1 MGSDQADPLPI
12 AERESLAALG
22 EPEFR
27 WFLAS
32 RFCSATAMS
41 GLRAAI
47 AWHVFA
53 LTGSAFQLGLL
64 GAVQFAPALGL
75 SLIGGAFAD
84 AHDRRRIAQVTQLVA
99 VISAALL
106 AAGSALGMASTPL
119 LFAVVFVAALAS
131 AFENPARAA
140 LLPRVVSRARF
151 AAAVPIHSTVQAFAF
166 MTGPALSG
174 VVIAAAGVAGAY
186 AGAAALSLAAIAGL
200 ARIRPRA
207 PDGERRH
214 VSLRAI
220 REGVAYVRSQPVLLG
235 CMTLD
240 MFAVIFAGATALLPI
255 YAEEILRVGPR
266 GFGVLSA
273 SLEAGALAMSV
284 LLMLRRPVRSQGR
297 ALLITVAI
305 FGLATIGFGLS
316 RSFWLSVA
324 IYALVGMADQVS
336 VVMRSTIVQLTT
348 PDALR
353 GRVSSINMIFI
364 GASNQLGAMESG
376 FVAALTS
383 ATFAVVSGGIACLA
397 VAGAVAARVPE
408 LRRYRLGSSPTERP
422 HVDDVPG
429 PDS

>member
-1 MGSDQADPLPI
+1 MSAGQEDPLPI
-12 AERESLAALG
+12 AGTERLAALG
-22 EPEFR
+22 EPDFR
-27 WFLAS
+27 WFLIS
-32 RFCSATAMS
+32 RFCSATAMT
-41 GLRAAI
+41 GVRAAI
-47 AWHVFA
+47 AWHLYA

-75 SLIGGAFAD
+75 ALVGGAVAD
-84 AHDRRRIAQVTQLVA
+84 AYDRRRIAQITRLVSVSGA
-99 VISAALL
+99 TLL
-106 AAGSALGMASTPL
+106 AAASAQGAASAPL
-119 LFAVVFVAALAS
+119 LFAVVFLVALS
-131 AFENPARAA
+131 TAFENPARVA
-140 LLPRVVSRARF
+140 LLPLVVSRARF
-151 AAAVPIHSTVQAFAF
+151 AAAVPIYSTVQAFAF
-166 MTGPALSG
+166 MTGPGLAG
-174 VVIAAAGVAGAY
+174 VVIAAAGVASAY
-186 AGAAALSLAAIAGL
+186 AGAAALSLAAIAAL

-207 PDGERRH
+207 PDGERRR

-240 MFAVIFAGATALLPI
+240 MFAVIFAGATAMLPI

-266 GFGVLSA
+266 GFGILSA

-284 LLMLRRPVRSQGR
+284 LLMLGRPIRSQGR
-297 ALLITVAI
+297 ALLVTAAV

-364 GASNQLGAMESG
+364 GASNHLGAMESG

-383 ATFAVVSGGIACLA
+383 ATFAVVSGGVACLA
-397 VAGAVAARVPE
+397 VAAAVAVRVPE
-408 LRRYRLGSSPTERP
+408 LRRYRIGADPSERR
-422 HVDDVPG
+422 
-429 PDS
+429 

>member
-1 MGSDQADPLPI
+1 MGADQDDPLPI
-12 AERESLAALG
+12 AESGRLAALG
-22 EPEFR
+22 EPDFR

-32 RFCSATAMS
+32 RFCSATAMT

-53 LTGSAFQLGLL
+53 LTGSPFQLGLL
-64 GAVQFAPALGL
+64 GAVQFLPALGL
-75 SLIGGAFAD
+75 SLVGGAFAD
-84 AHDRRRIAQVTQLVA
+84 AHDRRRIAQFTQLVA
-99 VISAALL
+99 VASAVLL
-106 AAGSALGMASTPL
+106 AAASALGVANAPL

-140 LLPRVVSRARF
+140 LLPLVVSRARF
-151 AAAVPIHSTVQAFAF
+151 VAAVPIHSTAQAFAF
-166 MTGPALSG
+166 MTGPALAG
-174 VVIAAAGVAGAY
+174 VGIGAAGVAAAY
-186 AGAAALSLAAIAGL
+186 AGAAALSLAGIAGL
-200 ARIRPRA
+200 ARLRPRA
-207 PDGERRH
+207 PDDERRQ

-240 MFAVIFAGATALLPI
+240 MFAVIFAGASALLPV

-273 SLEAGALAMSV
+273 SLEAGALVMSI
-284 LLMLRRPVRSQGR
+284 LLMLGRPVRSQGR
-297 ALLITVAI
+297 ALLISVAV

-316 RSFWLSVA
+316 RSFWLSVG

-336 VVMRSTIVQLTT
+336 VVMRSTIVQITT

-383 ATFAVVSGGIACLA
+383 ATFAVVSGGVACLA
-397 VAGAVAARVPE
+397 VAGVVAARVPA
-408 LRRYRLGSSPTERP
+408 LRRYRIGRSSPERR
-422 HVDDVPG
+422 
-429 PDS
+429 

>member
-1 MGSDQADPLPI
+1 MGADQEEPLPI
-12 AERESLAALG
+12 AESARLAALA
-22 EPEFR
+22 EPDFR

-32 RFCSATAMS
+32 RFCSATAMT

-53 LTGSAFQLGLL
+53 LTGSPFQLGLL
-64 GAVQFAPALGL
+64 GAVQFLPALGL
-75 SLIGGAFAD
+75 SLVGGAFAD
-84 AHDRRRIAQVTQLVA
+84 AHDRRRIAQFTQLVA
-99 VISAALL
+99 VAGAVLL
-106 AAGSALGMASTPL
+106 AAASALGMASAPL

-140 LLPRVVSRARF
+140 LLPLVVSRARF
-151 AAAVPIHSTVQAFAF
+151 VAAVPIYSTAQAFAF
-166 MTGPALSG
+166 MTGPALAG
-174 VVIAAAGVAGAY
+174 VGIGAAGVAAAY
-186 AGAAALSLAAIAGL
+186 AGAAALSLAGIAGL
-200 ARIRPRA
+200 ARLRPRA
-207 PDGERRH
+207 PDGERRQ

-220 REGVAYVRSQPVLLG
+220 REGVAYVRNQPVLLG

-240 MFAVIFAGATALLPI
+240 MFAVIFAGASALLPV

-273 SLEAGALAMSV
+273 SLEAGALVMSI
-284 LLMLRRPVRSQGR
+284 LLMLGRPLRSQGR
-297 ALLITVAI
+297 ALLISVAV

-316 RSFWLSVA
+316 RSFWFSVG

-383 ATFAVVSGGIACLA
+383 ATFAVVSGGVACLA
-397 VAGAVAARVPE
+397 VAGVVARTNPM
-408 LRRYRLGSSPTERP
+408 LRGHRIDTAPAQRR
-422 HVDDVPG
+422 
-429 PDS
+429 

>member
-1 MGSDQADPLPI
+1 MGPDPEDPLPI
-12 AERESLAALG
+12 AESDRLAALG
-22 EPEFR
+22 EPDFR
-27 WFLAS
+27 WFLTS
-32 RFCSATAMS
+32 RFCSAAAMT

-75 SLIGGAFAD
+75 SLVGGAFAD
-84 AHDRRRIAQVTQLVA
+84 AHDRRRIAQITQGVA
-99 VISAALL
+99 VAGAASL
-106 AAGSALGMASTPL
+106 AAVSALGVASAPL
-119 LFAVVFVAALAS
+119 LFAVVFVVALAS

-140 LLPRVVSRARF
+140 LLPLVVSRARF
-151 AAAVPIHSTVQAFAF
+151 VAAVPIHSTLQAFAF
-166 MTGPALSG
+166 MTGPALAG
-174 VVIAAAGVAGAY
+174 LVIAAAGVAGAY
-186 AGAAALSLAAIAGL
+186 AAAAALSLAAIAGL

-207 PDGERRH
+207 RDGERRQ

-266 GFGVLSA
+266 GFGILSA
-273 SLEAGALAMSV
+273 SLDAGALAMSV
-284 LLMLRRPVRSQGR
+284 LLMLGRPVRSQGR
-297 ALLITVAI
+297 ALLIAVAI

-383 ATFAVVSGGIACLA
+383 ATFAVVSGGVACLA

-408 LRRYRLGSSPTERP
+408 LRRYRLGASPTERR
-422 HVDDVPG
+422 
-429 PDS
+429 

>member
-1 MGSDQADPLPI
+1 MVSEQEAPPI
-12 AERESLAALG
+12 AERQRLAALG
-22 EPEFR
+22 EPGFR

-32 RFCSATAMS
+32 RFCSATALT

-47 AWHVFA
+47 AWHLFA
-53 LTGSAFQLGLL
+53 LTGSPFQLGLL
-64 GAVQFAPALGL
+64 GAVQFVPALGF
-75 SLIGGAFAD
+75 SLVGGAFAD

-99 VISAALL
+99 VAGAALL
-106 AAGSALGMASTPL
+106 AVASALDGASPPL
-119 LFAVVFVAALAS
+119 LFAVVFVVALAA

-140 LLPRVVSRARF
+140 LLPLVVSRARF
-151 AAAVPIHSTVQAFAF
+151 VAAVPIHSTAQAFAL
-166 MTGPALSG
+166 MTGPALAG
-174 VVIAAAGVAGAY
+174 VAIAAAGAEAAY

-200 ARIRPRA
+200 ARLRPRA
-207 PDGERRH
+207 QEGERRQ

-240 MFAVIFAGATALLPI
+240 MFAVIFAGASALLPV

-284 LLMLRRPVRSQGR
+284 WLMLGRPIRAQGR
-297 ALLITVAI
+297 ALLAAVAV
-305 FGLATIGFGLS
+305 FGLATIAFGFS
-316 RSFWLSVA
+316 RSFWLSVG

-383 ATFAVVSGGIACLA
+383 ATFAVVSGGVACLA
-397 VAGAVAARVPE
+397 VAGAVAARVPA
-408 LRRYRLGSSPTERP
+408 LRRYRI
-422 HVDDVPG
+422 DAG
-429 PDS
+429 PPQRR